1 MWIRD
6 ADGQVSLFDP
16 ALPCGK
22 TSSAPSPAERARTS
36 GRSLRRSSG
45 LKNHTFMLLDL
56 RKDAGNILGPY
67 WAIDPHWLGP
77 PGTLNTSEC
86 PRPVAGSSL
95 SQILLDT
102 VPSRYYLSRK
112 ACLGILKR
120 TEKRKKPLPPELE
133 TALLLQAGV
142 LLLPDGPMPKPPR
155 AFHINQ
161 REEAIDLG
169 DMSGTLLATP
179 NMQMQTFV
187 SQIKD
192 TRKTRGK
199 AKDPS
204 RQRFSAGFSAGAGA
218 GAGSIAYRREKAPTL
233 KGTQS
238 GGMMPTVLC
247 LTDQGGTFLS
257 CQEEKAGTLRA
268 QEHGHQPLVFENHG
282 IDGRYTGPLLSAPTI
297 SARYGTGGNNVPL
310 IRGSFRRLRTDR
322 FVADGERASTQSAR
336 QYKDATDLIL
346 QGRAGPA
353 CLLIRR
359 MVPQECERLQGFP
372 DFWTELPKGSDTAR
386 YMALGNS
393 VAVPCVDYLMRGI
406 VRAIREGW

>member
-1 MWIRD
+1 M
-6 ADGQVSLFDP
+6 
-16 ALPCGK
+16 
-22 TSSAPSPAERARTS
+22 
-36 GRSLRRSSG
+36 
-45 LKNHTFMLLDL
+45 
-56 RKDAGNILGPY
+56 
-67 WAIDPHWLGP
+67 
-77 PGTLNTSEC
+77 
-86 PRPVAGSSL
+86 

-142 LLLPDGPMPKPPR
+142 LPLPDGPMPDPP
-155 AFHINQ
+155 
-161 REEAIDLG
+161 
-169 DMSGTLLATP
+169 
-179 NMQMQTFV
+179 
-187 SQIKD
+187 
-192 TRKTRGK
+192 
-199 AKDPS
+199 

-257 CQEEKAGTLRA
+257 CREEKTGTLRA

-310 IRGSFRRLRTDR
+310 IQGSFRRLRTDR
-322 FVADGERASTQSAR
+322 FVADGKRASPQSAR

-346 QGRAGPA
+346 QRSAGPA

-372 DFWTELPKGSDTAR
+372 DFWTELPKGSDAAR
-386 YMALGNS
+386 YKALGNS

>member
-6 ADGQVSLFDP
+6 MDGQVSLFDP
-16 ALPCGK
+16 ALLCGK

-112 ACLGILKR
+112 ACLGILKC

-142 LLLPDGPMPKPPR
+142 LPLPDGPMPE
-155 AFHINQ
+155 AFHH
-161 REEAIDLG
+161 
-169 DMSGTLLATP
+169 
-179 NMQMQTFV
+179 
-187 SQIKD
+187 
-192 TRKTRGK
+192 
-199 AKDPS
+199 
-204 RQRFSAGFSAGAGA
+204 RFSAGFSAGAGA

-257 CQEEKAGTLRA
+257 CREEKAGTLRV

-282 IDGRYTGPLLSAPTI
+282 IDGRYTGPLSSAPTI

-310 IRGSFRRLRTDR
+310 IQGSFRRLRTDR
-322 FVADGERASTQSAR
+322 FVADGKRASTQSAR

-346 QGRAGPA
+346 QRSAGPA

-386 YMALGNS
+386 YKALGNS
-393 VAVPCVDYLMRGI
+393 VAVPCVDYLMCGI

>member
-1 MWIRD
+1 M
-6 ADGQVSLFDP
+6 
-16 ALPCGK
+16 
-22 TSSAPSPAERARTS
+22 
-36 GRSLRRSSG
+36 
-45 LKNHTFMLLDL
+45 
-56 RKDAGNILGPY
+56 
-67 WAIDPHWLGP
+67 
-77 PGTLNTSEC
+77 
-86 PRPVAGSSL
+86 

-282 IDGRYTGPLLSAPTI
+282 IDGRYAGPLPSAPTI
-297 SARYGTGGNNVPL
+297 SALYGTGGNNVPL
-310 IRGSFRRLRTDR
+310 IRGGFRRLRTDR

-386 YMALGNS
+386 YKALGNS

>member
-22 TSSAPSPAERARTS
+22 TSLVPSPAGRARTS
-36 GRSLRRSSG
+36 GRSLRRSSR
-45 LKNHTFMLLDL
+45 LKNHIFMLLDL

-142 LLLPDGPMPKPPR
+142 LPLPDGPMPE
-155 AFHINQ
+155 AFRH
-161 REEAIDLG
+161 
-169 DMSGTLLATP
+169 
-179 NMQMQTFV
+179 
-187 SQIKD
+187 
-192 TRKTRGK
+192 
-199 AKDPS
+199 
-204 RQRFSAGFSAGAGA
+204 RFSAGFSAGAGA

-233 KGTQS
+233 KGT
-238 GGMMPTVLC
+238 
-247 LTDQGGTFLS
+247 
-257 CQEEKAGTLRA
+257 
-268 QEHGHQPLVFENHG
+268 
-282 IDGRYTGPLLSAPTI
+282 
-297 SARYGTGGNNVPL
+297 
-310 IRGSFRRLRTDR
+310 
-322 FVADGERASTQSAR
+322 
-336 QYKDATDLIL
+336 
-346 QGRAGPA
+346 
-353 CLLIRR
+353 
-359 MVPQECERLQGFP
+359 
-372 DFWTELPKGSDTAR
+372 
-386 YMALGNS
+386 
-393 VAVPCVDYLMRGI
+393 
-406 VRAIREGW
+406 

>member
-1 MWIRD
+1 
-6 ADGQVSLFDP
+6 
-16 ALPCGK
+16 
-22 TSSAPSPAERARTS
+22 
-36 GRSLRRSSG
+36 
-45 LKNHTFMLLDL
+45 
-56 RKDAGNILGPY
+56 
-67 WAIDPHWLGP
+67 
-77 PGTLNTSEC
+77 
-86 PRPVAGSSL
+86 
-95 SQILLDT
+95 
-102 VPSRYYLSRK
+102 
-112 ACLGILKR
+112 
-120 TEKRKKPLPPELE
+120 
-133 TALLLQAGV
+133 
-142 LLLPDGPMPKPPR
+142 
-155 AFHINQ
+155 
-161 REEAIDLG
+161 
-169 DMSGTLLATP
+169 
-179 NMQMQTFV
+179 
-187 SQIKD
+187 
-192 TRKTRGK
+192 
-199 AKDPS
+199 
-204 RQRFSAGFSAGAGA
+204 
-218 GAGSIAYRREKAPTL
+218 
-233 KGTQS
+233 
-238 GGMMPTVLC
+238 MMPTVLC

-322 FVADGERASTQSAR
+322 YVADGERASTQSAR

>member
-1 MWIRD
+1 M
-6 ADGQVSLFDP
+6 
-16 ALPCGK
+16 
-22 TSSAPSPAERARTS
+22 
-36 GRSLRRSSG
+36 
-45 LKNHTFMLLDL
+45 
-56 RKDAGNILGPY
+56 
-67 WAIDPHWLGP
+67 
-77 PGTLNTSEC
+77 
-86 PRPVAGSSL
+86 

-142 LLLPDGPMPKPPR
+142 LPLPDGPMPKPP
-155 AFHINQ
+155 
-161 REEAIDLG
+161 
-169 DMSGTLLATP
+169 
-179 NMQMQTFV
+179 
-187 SQIKD
+187 
-192 TRKTRGK
+192 
-199 AKDPS
+199 

-257 CQEEKAGTLRA
+257 CQEEKTGTLRA

-282 IDGRYTGPLLSAPTI
+282 IDGRYAGPLPSAPTI
-297 SARYGTGGNNVPL
+297 SALYGTGGNNVPL
-310 IRGSFRRLRTDR
+310 IQGSFRRLRADR
-322 FVADGERASTQSAR
+322 FVADGKRASTQSAR

-346 QGRAGPA
+346 QQSAGPA

-386 YMALGNS
+386 YKALGNS

>member
-1 MWIRD
+1 M
-6 ADGQVSLFDP
+6 
-16 ALPCGK
+16 
-22 TSSAPSPAERARTS
+22 
-36 GRSLRRSSG
+36 
-45 LKNHTFMLLDL
+45 
-56 RKDAGNILGPY
+56 
-67 WAIDPHWLGP
+67 
-77 PGTLNTSEC
+77 
-86 PRPVAGSSL
+86 

-142 LLLPDGPMPKPPR
+142 LPLPDGPMPKPPR
-155 AFHINQ
+155 
-161 REEAIDLG
+161 
-169 DMSGTLLATP
+169 
-179 NMQMQTFV
+179 
-187 SQIKD
+187 
-192 TRKTRGK
+192 
-199 AKDPS
+199 
-204 RQRFSAGFSAGAGA
+204 QRFSAGFRAGAGA

-282 IDGRYTGPLLSAPTI
+282 IDGRYTGPLPSAPTI

-310 IRGSFRRLRTDR
+310 IQGSFRRLRTDR
-322 FVADGERASTQSAR
+322 FVADGKRASTQSAR

-346 QGRAGPA
+346 QRSAGPA

-372 DFWTELPKGSDTAR
+372 DFWTELPNGSDAAR
-386 YMALGNS
+386 YKALGNS